1 MFEKAA
7 RTKLRFPSTRG
18 ELSAEQLWDLPL
30 TSRSGFDLDTIA
42 REINQNLKASTED
55 SFVTVRVNPMK
66 DRFELSL
73 DILKHIIQVK
83 LDEIAEA
90 ARISARRAEKS
101 RLVEILDQKKDQA
114 LLNLTPEEIQQRIAA
129 LEA

>member
-18 ELSAEQLWDLPL
+18 DLSVEQLWDLPL
-30 TSRSGFDLDTIA
+30 TSKTGFDLDTIA
-42 REINQNLKASTED
+42 REVNQNLKAATED
-55 SFVTVRVNPMK
+55 SFVTVRVNPLK

-73 DILKHIIQVK
+73 DILKHVIHVK
-83 LDEIAEA
+83 LVEADAVIKAA
-90 ARISARRAEKS
+90 ARKVEKN

-114 LLNLTPEEIQQRIAA
+114 LLSLTPEEIQKKIAE

>member
-7 RTKLRFPSTRG
+7 RTKLRFPSVRG
-18 ELSAEQLWDLPL
+18 ELSVEQLWDLPL
-30 TSRSGFDLDTIA
+30 TSRSGFDLDTVA
-42 REINQNLKASTED
+42 REINQSLKASTED
-55 SFVTVRVNPMK
+55 SFVTVRVNPQK

-90 ARISARRAEKS
+90 AKVSARKAEKS

-129 LEA
+129 LEV

>member
-90 ARISARRAEKS
+90 AKISARRAEKS

>member
-18 ELSAEQLWDLPL
+18 DLSVEQLWDLPL
-30 TSRSGFDLDTIA
+30 TSKTGFDLDTIA
-42 REINQNLKASTED
+42 REVNQNLKAATED
-55 SFVTVRVNPMK
+55 SFVTVRVNPLK

-73 DILKHIIQVK
+73 DILKHVIHVK
-83 LDEIAEA
+83 LVEADAVIKAA
-90 ARISARRAEKS
+90 ARKAEKN

-114 LLNLTPEEIQQRIAA
+114 LLSLTPEEIQKKIAE